1 MSKLLK
7 TRAFLLKKK
16 TLLQSD
22 ELISLF
28 TLETGKI
35 IAIAKG
41 VKKITS
47 KRAPHIQTGN
57 LIEAT
62 LMLRQERYYLQDTK
76 LISGFYQLK
85 QDQNKIRYLYTILF
99 ILDRLLPE
107 LEPEQR
113 VFKLLQKFLAELTRQ
128 EFSNP
133 EFRNYLQQLLTL
145 LGYEHEQKPLEDL
158 LSDVEAIIH
167 QKIPR
172 SII

>member
-1 MSKLLK
+1 
-7 TRAFLLKKK
+7 
-16 TLLQSD
+16 
-22 ELISLF
+22 
-28 TLETGKI
+28 
-35 IAIAKG
+35 
-41 VKKITS
+41 
-47 KRAPHIQTGN
+47 
-57 LIEAT
+57 
-62 LMLRQERYYLQDTK
+62 MLRQERYYLQDTK